1 MKSARNCLYNSG
13 YGRYARCMWN
23 NDMSILWHHVSDIFY
38 EDRECCLHILPK
50 LSNEHIKLTHYSKMN
65 VRPAAQVLSS
75 ANKVLLA
82 YGPLEQKLQKQHAFV
97 Y

>member
-1 MKSARNCLYNSG
+1 MLDACGTMICPYFGITFLTFFMK
-13 YGRYARCMWN
+13 
-23 NDMSILWHHVSDIFY
+23 IF
-38 EDRECCLHILPK
+38 
-50 LSNEHIKLTHYSKMN
+50 SNEHIKLTHYSKTN

-75 ANKVLLA
+75 ANKVLLV

>member
-1 MKSARNCLYNSG
+1 MTSARNCLYNSG
-13 YGRYARCMWN
+13 YGKYARCVWN

-38 EDRECCLHILPK
+38 EDRECCLYILSK
-50 LSNEHIKLTHYSKMN
+50 LSNEHIKLTYYSKIN

-75 ANKVLLA
+75 VNKVLLA
-82 YGPLEQKLQKQHAFV
+82 YGPLEQKLQKHHAFV

>member
-1 MKSARNCLYNSG
+1 MHVKQYV
-13 YGRYARCMWN
+13 
-23 NDMSILWHHVSDIFY
+23 HVSDIFY
-38 EDRECCLHILPK
+38 EDRKCCIHILPK
-50 LSNEHIKLTHYSKMN
+50 LSNEHIKLIHYSKTN

-82 YGPLEQKLQKQHAFV
+82 YGLPELKLQKQHAFV